1 MMRAIYIPE
10 LRQAPDQTRVLDV
23 KEYLPDLESLTPV
36 QGTMKVSHCGNYI
49 EVEAQV
55 ETIVTLTCNRCLQ
68 QYNHR
73 LKADTKELIWLQDEL
88 PEVDQP
94 GVEIEVPLEDLVET
108 LPPKGYFQ
116 PADWLYQQL
125 CLALPARQLCD
136 RNCPGIDTSNAE
148 AQSLVD
154 SRWSALEILKQQL
167 SNN

>member
-10 LRQAPDQTRVLDV
+10 LRQAPDQTRVLEV

-36 QGTMKVSHCGNYI
+36 QGAMKVSHCGNYI

-88 PEVDQP
+88 PEADQP

-136 RNCPGIDTSNAE
+136 RNCPGIDTSNVE
-148 AQSLVD
+148 DQSLVD

>member
-10 LRQAPDQTRVLDV
+10 LRQAPDQTRVLEV
-23 KEYLPDLESLTPV
+23 KEHLPDLESLTPV
-36 QGTMKVSHCGNYI
+36 QGTMKVSHGGNYI

-88 PEVDQP
+88 PEADQP
-94 GVEIEVPLEDLVET
+94 GLEIEVPLEDLVET

-136 RNCPGIDTSNAE
+136 RNCPGIDTSNVE
-148 AQSLVD
+148 AQSQVD